1 MQIIVQWEALSGTAT
16 SADYSPTRGIVTL
29 ANGVESAPLP
39 LSITEETIPEF
50 SEQFTVRLVGVVGG
64 ARLGALTSAAVT
76 ITASDN
82 PNGAIRK
89 YRIGMHVD
97 HMCQFGNVT
106 YQYVIFDLI
115 CVAEFVANDRNVEV
129 NEGDSQSSLI
139 LTVERVGGAVGVV
152 QVQWNLTTS
161 SGKAL

>member
-1 MQIIVQWEALSGTAT
+1 MMQIIVQWEALSGTAT
-16 SADYSPTRGIVTL
+16 SADYSPTRGVVTL
-29 ANGVESAPLP
+29 ANGVQSAPLP

-50 SEQFTVRLVGVVGG
+50 SEQFTVRLIGVVGG
-64 ARLGALTSAAVT
+64 ARLGGLTSASVT

-89 YRIGMHVD
+89 YWNGIQTYLYMHCVWECD
-97 HMCQFGNVT
+97 
-106 YQYVIFDLI
+106 DRDSL
-115 CVAEFVANDRNVEV
+115 CVAEFAADDRSVEV
-129 NEGDSQSSLI
+129 NEGDSQSILT

-161 SGKAL
+161 SGMVL